1 MKQLEH
7 SDLKSIFAGTGPGGT
22 TVSPSLPPRG
32 DEKAEKSTNTDGSY
46 QPATLPVEPDD
57 G

>member
-32 DEKAEKSTNTDGSY
+32 EEKSVQTNSVDGSY
-46 QPATLPVEPDD
+46 QPAPLPVESDE